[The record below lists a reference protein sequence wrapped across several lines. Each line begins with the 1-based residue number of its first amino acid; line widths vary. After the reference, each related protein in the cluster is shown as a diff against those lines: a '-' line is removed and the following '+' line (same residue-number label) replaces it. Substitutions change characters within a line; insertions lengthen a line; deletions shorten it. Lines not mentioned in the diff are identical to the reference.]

1 MAAPAE
7 VLGSSGGFVASVLEV
22 AGSVVLSQML
32 NEWWEFFQAAG
43 VLIFVVGCIVAF
55 HGVVQG
61 NWQRLHWVVL
71 GPALLFAILGVTAP
85 MNPQQVDSEEQL
97 TASVK
102 RMVGEYYPDREYRL
116 PLLVVQYDRL
126 VESVIGSLTG
136 LLGDHLN
143 KAAYLSAARDRVY
156 GQILTARGE
165 DQEYLELLALSL
177 MGQCGEMLVL
187 ARDLSE
193 PRLRF
198 APPGSSAA
206 QEASNKLERLN
217 YYRQKRQSLRPG
229 ILNYLSGAGVSA
241 TQNPNCEQI
250 WQYSMAASLLIVERL
265 LSIDGNLRQQYL
277 HLSDDDWRQVAWG
290 ITDRLTVSTDDP
302 LERVQALRMLAG
314 FFLHN
319 SLNSSTLSAFITQ
332 QHGRQDW
339 MFPGQERL
347 EESGGRILSTLRV
360 TTARFASSVPYV
372 EGIVTYLLLISF
384 PFFALAS
391 LLPLRAGS
399 IILWCGLWLW
409 VKSWSVGYALV
420 WLVRD
425 LMWRLLPSAQTV
437 LGTEDLQ
444 SLDWNDTANI
454 FLFVVSPEP
463 ILQLNGYYA
472 AISIMT
478 MSVPLVSAYFFQG
491 ASQLMRV
498 VSTGFAN
505 SDGLQRRRYRGESKR
520 EVAAQ

>member
-1 MAAPAE
+1 
-7 VLGSSGGFVASVLEV
+7 
-22 AGSVVLSQML
+22 
-32 NEWWEFFQAAG
+32 
-43 VLIFVVGCIVAF
+43 
-55 HGVVQG
+55 
-61 NWQRLHWVVL
+61 
-71 GPALLFAILGVTAP
+71 
-85 MNPQQVDSEEQL
+85 
-97 TASVK
+97 
-102 RMVGEYYPDREYRL
+102 
-116 PLLVVQYDRL
+116 
-126 VESVIGSLTG
+126 
-136 LLGDHLN
+136 
-143 KAAYLSAARDRVY
+143 
-156 GQILTARGE
+156 
-165 DQEYLELLALSL
+165 
-177 MGQCGEMLVL
+177 
-187 ARDLSE
+187 
-193 PRLRF
+193 
-198 APPGSSAA
+198 
-206 QEASNKLERLN
+206 
-217 YYRQKRQSLRPG
+217 
-229 ILNYLSGAGVSA
+229 
-241 TQNPNCEQI
+241 
-250 WQYSMAASLLIVERL
+250 
-265 LSIDGNLRQQYL
+265 
-277 HLSDDDWRQVAWG
+277 
-290 ITDRLTVSTDDP
+290 
-302 LERVQALRMLAG
+302 MLAG